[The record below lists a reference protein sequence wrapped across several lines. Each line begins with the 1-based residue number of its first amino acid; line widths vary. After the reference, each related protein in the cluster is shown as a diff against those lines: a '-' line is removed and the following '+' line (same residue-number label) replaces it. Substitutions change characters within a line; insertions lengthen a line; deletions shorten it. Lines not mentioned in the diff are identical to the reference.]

1 MSAPSQLPGEPLSWP
16 NLDESYLLTKEALAA
31 QLAQS
36 HTLDSKAS
44 FVLASASILTASA
57 LALHQAVANLSGT
70 GPSAHMPAGIVVLAR
85 VLAVLAVLA
94 YLGVVYTSFR
104 AYTLR
109 SYAGP
114 ADPRQLEARYVS
126 MDAELAK
133 ATLFSTMVKSYGD
146 NSALLDQKA
155 SWTRYALY
163 ALLGEA
169 ALVALTTIV
178 EIFLT

>member
-1 MSAPSQLPGEPLSWP
+1 MSTPNQLPGEPSAWP

-31 QLAQS
+31 QLAQA

-44 FVLASASILTASA
+44 FVLTSATILTASA
-57 LALHQAVANLSGT
+57 LAVHQAAANLSGT
-70 GPSAHMPAGIVVLAR
+70 GVGTAHPRAGMVVLAQ
-85 VLAVLAVLA
+85 VLAVLAVFA
-94 YLGVVYTSFR
+94 YLAVVYTSFR

-114 ADPRQLEARYVS
+114 ADPRQLEARYVD
-126 MDAELAK
+126 MNAQLAK

-155 SWTRYALY
+155 SWTHYALY

-169 ALVALTTIV
+169 ALVALTTLV
-178 EIFLT
+178 EIFL

>member
-1 MSAPSQLPGEPLSWP
+1 MSTPSQQPGEPLAWP

-31 QLAQS
+31 QLAQA

-44 FVLASASILTASA
+44 FVLTSASILTASA
-57 LALHQAVANLSGT
+57 LALHQAVASLSGAGT
-70 GPSAHMPAGIVVLAR
+70 TAHRSGGIIVLVQ
-85 VLAVLAVLA
+85 VLAVLAVVA
-94 YLGVVYTSFR
+94 YLAVVYTSFR

-114 ADPRQLEARYVS
+114 ADPRQLEARYVD

-133 ATLFSTMVKSYGD
+133 ATLFSTMVKSYSD

-169 ALVALTTIV
+169 ALVALATIV
-178 EIFLT
+178 EIFL

>member
-1 MSAPSQLPGEPLSWP
+1 MLP
-16 NLDESYLLTKEALAA
+16 
-31 QLAQS
+31 Q
-36 HTLDSKAS
+36 
-44 FVLASASILTASA
+44 
-57 LALHQAVANLSGT
+57 
-70 GPSAHMPAGIVVLAR
+70 
-85 VLAVLAVLA
+85 VLAVLAVVA
-94 YLGVVYTSFR
+94 YLAVVYTSFR

-114 ADPRQLEARYVS
+114 ADPRQLEARYVD
-126 MDAELAK
+126 MNAQLAK

-169 ALVALTTIV
+169 ALVALTTLV
-178 EIFLT
+178 EIFL

>member
-1 MSAPSQLPGEPLSWP
+1 MSTPNQLPGEPSAWP

-31 QLAQS
+31 QLAQA

-44 FVLASASILTASA
+44 FVLTSASILTASA
-57 LALHQAVANLSGT
+57 LAVHQAAANLRGT
-70 GPSAHMPAGIVVLAR
+70 GPPAGMVVLAK
-85 VLAVLAVLA
+85 VLAVLAVVA
-94 YLGVVYTSFR
+94 YLAVVYTSFR

-114 ADPRQLEARYVS
+114 ADPRQLEARYVD
-126 MDAELAK
+126 MNAQLAK

-169 ALVALTTIV
+169 ALVALTTLV
-178 EIFLT
+178 EIFL